1 MAKTLGQ
8 QLDDVQIAIESVLTS
23 QKYVINGR
31 ELTRADLS
39 VLQIRED
46 ALIKKIEAHGRD
58 FVVGQ
63 NARPLK
69 MSANVCFS

>member
-8 QLDDVQIAIESVLTS
+8 QLDDVQTAIESVLTS

-46 ALIKKIEAHGRD
+46 SLIKKIEAHGRD
-58 FVVGQ
+58 YIAGQ
-63 NARPLK
+63 NTRPLK

>member
-8 QLDDVQIAIESVLTS
+8 QLDDVQTAIESVLTS

-39 VLQIRED
+39 VLQTRED

-58 FVVGQ
+58 YIAGQ
-63 NARPLK
+63 NTSPLK

>member
-8 QLDDVQIAIESVLTS
+8 QLDDVQTAIESVLTS

-31 ELTRADLS
+31 ELTRADLAA
-39 VLQIRED
+39 LQVREND
-46 ALIKKIEAHGRD
+46 LIKKIEAHGRD
-58 FVVGQ
+58 YIAGQ
-63 NARPLK
+63 NTRPLK

>member
-8 QLDDVQIAIESVLTS
+8 QLDDVQTAIESVLTS

-39 VLQIRED
+39 ALESREKT
-46 ALIKKIEAHGRD
+46 LIEKIEAHGRD
-58 FVVGQ
+58 YIPGQ
-63 NARPLK
+63 NAKPLK
-69 MSANVCFS
+69 MRANVCFS

>member
-23 QKYVINGR
+23 QKYAINGR

-39 VLQIRED
+39 ALQIREND
-46 ALIKKIEAHGRD
+46 LIKKIEAHGRD
-58 FVVGQ
+58 YIPGQ
-63 NARPLK
+63 NARPIK